1 MRCDRI
7 VLPALVA
14 LAVLVTLAPA
24 AWSQTAI
31 ETSFE
36 TGDGY
41 PVGSVNSRPGW
52 SVQQGSAAVTTDA
65 DYVEDGAQGLRVST
79 SGRLRVDH
87 TAYSGTENGIG
98 GIVYVDL
105 WVNVRALPERAF
117 TINGYDLY
125 GGSRKRA
132 FVIDFAPEASGADRP
147 VGLGVARVDEPLED
161 ALGRMLGLLGDP
173 EAVRVLG
180 PGRVRE
186 VLYAAVRGEAGTFIR
201 NHLGGG
207 QEIARVVGYVRDHVH
222 EPISVDDLARRAGM
236 SRSAFDRR
244 FKEATTYAP
253 LQFIKAMRLGNAAL
267 RLRQGAS
274 VGEAAYAVGYASASQ
289 FSREFRRHFGA
300 SPRAWG
306 RAHEGDGAQSLS
318 VPFASVAG

>member
-1 MRCDRI
+1 MI
-7 VLPALVA
+7 ELPALVA
-14 LAVLVTLAPA
+14 RHLPAPGLLDTPLDGVQLFRADAAIPRVSAVYPPSLCVIVQGTKRAYLQGETHAFEAGQVLCVAMSIP
-24 AWSQTAI
+24 I
-31 ETSFE
+31 ETEVTAATPEVPLLGLMVSLESRVAAE
-36 TGDGY
+36 TL
-41 PVGSVNSRPGW
+41 VACQAART
-52 SVQQGSAAVTTDA
+52 SAAFDA
-65 DYVEDGAQGLRVST
+65 DNDTMECS
-79 SGRLRVDH
+79 
-87 TAYSGTENGIG
+87 
-98 GIVYVDL
+98 
-105 WVNVRALPERAF
+105 
-117 TINGYDLY
+117 
-125 GGSRKRA
+125 
-132 FVIDFAPEASGADRP
+132 
-147 VGLGVARVDEPLED
+147 VGLGVARVDEALAD
-161 ALGRMLGLLGDP
+161 ALGRMLHLLSAP
-173 EAVRVLG
+173 EAARVLG

-253 LQFIKAMRLGNAAL
+253 LQFVKAMRLGNAAL

-306 RAHEGDGAQSLS
+306 RAHEGDGSESLS
-318 VPFASVAG
+318 VSFPSVAG

>member
-1 MRCDRI
+1 MPDSLRCIGSGTRTRYTLGMND
-7 VLPALVA
+7 LSDLVA
-14 LAVLVTLAPA
+14 RHLPRPGLLDTPLDGVQLFRADGPIPRVSAVYPPSLCVIVQGTKRAYLQGETHVFRAGQALCVAMSIPIETEVPA
-24 AWSQTAI
+24 ATPEAPLLGLMVSLESRVAA
-31 ETSFE
+31 ETL
-36 TGDGY
+36 
-41 PVGSVNSRPGW
+41 VAC
-52 SVQQGSAAVTTDA
+52 QAA
-65 DYVEDGAQGLRVST
+65 RMS
-79 SGRLRVDH
+79 
-87 TAYSGTENGIG
+87 
-98 GIVYVDL
+98 
-105 WVNVRALPERAF
+105 
-117 TINGYDLY
+117 
-125 GGSRKRA
+125 
-132 FVIDFAPEASGADRP
+132 PEASGAESP
-147 VGLGVARVDEPLED
+147 VGLGVARVDEPLAD

-306 RAHEGDGAQSLS
+306 RAHEGDGSESLS
-318 VPFASVAG
+318 VSFPSVAG